1 MSESA
6 GNDANSEAPAEATP
20 AAEAPA
26 EASAEAPAEPAAEAP
41 ATAAAPVPATT
52 SGQNAGPLGKE
63 RGVGFVIVLSLV
75 TIGIY
80 TIYWYYVTYADL
92 KRHRGEGVNGIV
104 GLLLVFVIYGYF
116 MLPQYIGR
124 MYRAEG
130 NENPPVSGLTGLW
143 GFVPYVGGFI
153 YLAKAQGALNNYWKA
168 KGSGSV
174 ASAPVQSF

>member
-1 MSESA
+1 MSETA
-6 GNDANSEAPAEATP
+6 GNDASSEAPANDASSEAPAEAPSAAPAETP
-20 AAEAPA
+20 AAPEA
-26 EASAEAPAEPAAEAP
+26 
-41 ATAAAPVPATT
+41 ATT
-52 SGQNAGPLGKE
+52 SGQNTGPLGKE
-63 RGVGFVIVLSLV
+63 RGVAFVIVLTLV
-75 TIGIY
+75 TLGIY
-80 TIYWYYVTYADL
+80 SIYWYYVTYADL
-92 KRHRGEGVNGIV
+92 KRHRGEGVIAIV

-116 MLPQYIGR
+116 MLPQYVGR

-153 YLAKAQGALNNYWKA
+153 YLAKVQGALNNYWKA

>member
-1 MSESA
+1 VSETA
-6 GNDANSEAPAEATP
+6 GNDASSEAPAEAPAAAPAETP
-20 AAEAPA
+20 AAPE
-26 EASAEAPAEPAAEAP
+26 
-41 ATAAAPVPATT
+41 PATT
-52 SGQNAGPLGKE
+52 SGQNTGPLGKE

-75 TIGIY
+75 TLGIY

-92 KRHRGEGVNGIV
+92 KRHRGEGVSGIV

-116 MLPQYIGR
+116 MLPQYVGR

-130 NENPPVSGLTGLW
+130 NANPPVSGLTGLW

-153 YLAKAQGALNNYWKA
+153 YLAKVQGALNNYWQA

>member
-1 MSESA
+1 MS
-6 GNDANSEAPAEATP
+6 TP
-20 AAEAPA
+20 EDNA
-26 EASAEAPAEPAAEAP
+26 EASAAPSSEATAEQT
-41 ATAAAPVPATT
+41 TAAAPPAAPAAPNT
-52 SGQNAGPLGKE
+52 GPLGKE
-63 RGVGFVIVLSLV
+63 RGVGFVIVLSIV

-80 TIYWYYVTYADL
+80 TIYWYYATYADL
-92 KRHRGEGVNGIV
+92 KRHRGEGVSGII

-116 MLPQYIGR
+116 MLPQYVGR
-124 MYRAEG
+124 MYGAEG

-153 YLAKAQGALNNYWKA
+153 YLAKVQGALNNYWKA